1 VAGVLRDDF
10 AVRALAASEA
20 SMIEAPIRVCVT
32 EGPDRAVLPRKLPSA
47 VVAPDAA
54 EGGAEVADLG
64 AALDAIF
71 AAIGAAAT
79 RQGQE
84 RGRYWAAARLILSKS
99 SP

>member
-1 VAGVLRDDF
+1 
-10 AVRALAASEA
+10 
-20 SMIEAPIRVCVT
+20 MIEAPIRVCVT
-32 EGPDRAVLPRKLPSA
+32 EGPDRAVLSRKPPSA

-84 RGRYWAAARLILSKS
+84 RGRYWAALLRSSSTS

>member
-1 VAGVLRDDF
+1 
-10 AVRALAASEA
+10 
-20 SMIEAPIRVCVT
+20 
-32 EGPDRAVLPRKLPSA
+32 

-64 AALDAIF
+64 AALDATF
-71 AAIGAAAT
+71 AAKGTAAT

-84 RGRYWAAARLILSKS
+84 RGRKWLASRLISSKS